1 LNRNL
6 NRNLN
11 RIFQHNLDRL
21 RINRTVR
28 PLSREIYKIFNK
40 RRLNKFELIIFGL
53 DKDKLWTKLVY
64 EYCILNI

>member
-40 RRLNKFELIIFGL
+40 RKLNKFELIIFGL
-53 DKDKLWTKLVY
+53 DKDKLRTKLVW
-64 EYCILNI
+64 NIVF